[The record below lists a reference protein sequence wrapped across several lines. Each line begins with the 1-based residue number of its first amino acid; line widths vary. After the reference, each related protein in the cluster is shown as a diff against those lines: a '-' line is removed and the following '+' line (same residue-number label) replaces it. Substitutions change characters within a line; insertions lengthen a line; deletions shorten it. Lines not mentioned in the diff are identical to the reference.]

1 MNVSS
6 VKFEQKPVGFNANI
20 KFVQNGANNLLSQ
33 RSMETLTQKAR
44 GIGNKSDIITI
55 YLSQKKTNGFV
66 TLQEDTFKNYT
77 SISGEFGNESPMCL
91 PYFVEIGNVYG
102 DEINREKKA
111 FVLVDHFINMINNA
125 LKR

>member
-55 YLSQKKTNGFV
+55 YLSQKKQMG
-66 TLQEDTFKNYT
+66 L
-77 SISGEFGNESPMCL
+77 
-91 PYFVEIGNVYG
+91 
-102 DEINREKKA
+102 
-111 FVLVDHFINMINNA
+111 
-125 LKR
+125 